1 MKPCSVCVHVCGT
14 KRVYWTHRPHCIDLN
29 YTLLIVCVHRLEL
42 YRPHCMCTQ
51 TCYTLLIVCVHR
63 LELLGG
69 NIWWTRSDCSHTTQ
83 VWEDCAVTGM
93 VKVACEWASFCY
105 VAVQECCSDTH
116 CLGHLCSIFPIGCTP
131 LKHIIIQSLISR
143 PFLGM
148 RLQPYIAAT
157 HLPTIHG
164 FLGCG
169 EDKFNMIRHNSAFR
183 PRQCCNVSTLQFS

>member
-1 MKPCSVCVHVCGT
+1 M
-14 KRVYWTHRPHCIDLN
+14 THHPHCIDLN
-29 YTLLIVCVHRLEL
+29 YTV
-42 YRPHCMCTQ
+42 
-51 TCYTLLIVCVHR
+51 LIVCVHR

-116 CLGHLCSIFPIGCTP
+116 CLGHLYSIFPIGCTH
-131 LKHIIIQSLISR
+131 LKHIIILSLISR
-143 PFLGM
+143 PILGM

-157 HLPTIHG
+157 HLPLHG

-183 PRQCCNVSTLQFS
+183 PRQRCNVSTLQFS

>member
-29 YTLLIVCVHRLEL
+29 YTVLIVCVHRLEL

-131 LKHIIIQSLISR
+131 LKHIIHTK
-143 PFLGM
+143 PH
-148 RLQPYIAAT
+148 LQALPGDEAT
-157 HLPTIHG
+157 TIHSSHSSSYTWVFG
-164 FLGCG
+164 VWRGQ
-169 EDKFNMIRHNSAFR
+169 I
-183 PRQCCNVSTLQFS
+183 